1 MYLLPLPFIRS
12 VLLAI
17 TVLAAAGRI
26 SGITIN
32 ESLIEAALLINLTSS
47 NNNDQVAKRRFSN
60 VYSEIDVNLST
71 EIDSEIADANQ
82 SQNDAIENSFKIIL
96 TSYPN
101 ENKSDAIEYAIN
113 YLSQNKVIFN
123 LTNEK
128 FLSTIESIFSALIET
143 TEFADLT
150 MSFQELPLRIL
161 GNLIPKTVNSWGQ
174 NAANWSGLLAE
185 VFIDSISNSSKLN
198 PQEKLNLQA
207 VTIKSTISGVLSLID
222 EGEDTA
228 IGFSPGIEEITDLSQ
243 DNLKMGFGGPY
254 TQFKKFDESKTIIVY
269 KTTSGLSKAIF
280 KNIGLSNGQDS
291 IKEDYETYT
300 NILATNSI
308 EGALEYLLA
317 LENEDHS
324 LFAYELSKVI
334 ANSLSYNAVLDSTT
348 RKNFNQESLP
358 SYVAEKIAKSVASKS
373 VGYLL
378 ENGARYDISN
388 MAQSV
393 SFGSAQGSQLA
404 SVNEKALDYPDNWA
418 VFSRKEI
425 AKKSSEGSSY
435 GAVNMAASKYISPD
449 LYTNGEKPSGNTNW
463 KDILNVAQGTSM
475 GSLTANTAMSVYFPA
490 EQESIINFSS
500 HGTTYG
506 SVSAESLSLI
516 LPEPN
521 NPTSEIKVDV
531 ARASAI
537 GATTAATFEI
547 VSLLDAKPHLD
558 TADINTLKTI
568 EAATYGTTYGAI
580 QAGTESLNSDAVMLK
595 QASKQGATSG
605 SLNGI
610 GLGLGKPLEEAV
622 NVDLNSKAAVLQTIT
637 NTNSIA
643 STNASRSI
651 ATKSIKTSSSD
662 MLLLMRKFNISPK
675 FTNPTRIYKDTNS
688 KIDSSDIPT
697 AESTIEF
704 ASPI

>member
-1 MYLLPLPFIRS
+1 MYLLPLPYIRS

-17 TVLAAAGRI
+17 TVLAVAGRI

-47 NNNDQVAKRRFSN
+47 NNTEQVANRRFSN

-82 SQNDAIENSFKIIL
+82 SQKDAIENSFKTIL
-96 TSYPN
+96 SRYPN
-101 ENKSDAIEYAIN
+101 ENKSDAVEYAIN
-113 YLSQNKVIFN
+113 YLSQNKDIFN
-123 LTNEK
+123 ITNEK
-128 FLSTIESIFSALIET
+128 FLSTIESILSALIET
-143 TEFADLT
+143 TDFTDLT
-150 MSFQELPLRIL
+150 TSFQELPLRIL

-207 VTIKSTISGVLSLID
+207 VTIKATLSGVLSLID
-222 EGEDTA
+222 KGEDSA
-228 IGFSPGIEEITDLSQ
+228 IGFSPGIEEITDLTQ
-243 DNLKMGFGGPY
+243 DNTKMGFGGPY
-254 TQFKKFDESKTIIVY
+254 TQFKKFDESKTVIVH

-280 KNIGLSNGQDS
+280 KNIGLNNELDS
-291 IKEDYETYT
+291 IKEDYDKYT
-300 NILATNSI
+300 SILATNSI

-358 SYVAEKIAKSVASKS
+358 SYVAEKIAESVASKS

-378 ENGARYDISN
+378 ENGARYDISD

-449 LYTNGEKPSGNTNW
+449 LYTNGEKPSENNW

-490 EQESIINFSS
+490 EQQSIINFSS

-547 VSLLDAKPHLD
+547 VALLDAKPHLD
-558 TADINTLKTI
+558 TSDINTLKTI

-688 KIDSSDIPT
+688 KVDSSEIPT